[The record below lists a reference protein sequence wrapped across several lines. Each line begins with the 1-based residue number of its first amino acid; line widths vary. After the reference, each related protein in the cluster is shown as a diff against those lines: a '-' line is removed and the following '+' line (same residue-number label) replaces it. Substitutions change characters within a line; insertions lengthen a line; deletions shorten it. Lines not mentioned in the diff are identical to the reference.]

1 MGKNKVLLLLI
12 LFSVLFSVLLISFE
26 GSQNLYIKKEDQETR
41 DLGNPK
47 MAQTP
52 LEHSK
57 IRPNASS
64 IYRLFESISFTV
76 NTSQYNYTYST
87 YMQISYPNSSVEEF
101 NMTKLDPD
109 KYYYE
114 YKPRYNA
121 PLGLYNISFLIYN
134 ETSTLLNTHT
144 TFTNFTVK
152 TNYMA
157 NLNCAEYYIGNTLY
171 GELTV
176 NDFRPHQFM
185 WNLTVVDSVNETSQR
200 NLFNLEKNLVQFSF
214 KIENETFNQV
224 NQLYYIKLNMS
235 DNNSTKVAAAYF
247 PFEVRNS
254 APKILPSIEFS
265 PAEVLRDED
274 CTITLNVTDIE
285 TKPEN
290 LSVTVILETPTGDLL
305 PEEMLEYEGKNN
317 TFTGIIRVPASSPA
331 GKYRVNITALDLNDG
346 KGSFNTFLT
355 VKNNPPEIYGYK
367 INGKSQNESISIL
380 YGRDLVFTFNIS
392 DVEGIAYIEV
402 ALIDENNEWYNIT
415 KAYEG
420 EDTEIKIRT
429 AELVTGTWYVY
440 IYVIDTDGEITSLVD
455 DYNLAPQEIRII
467 PDVLSTYIPWI
478 TFFVGLF
485 LGVLAGIGGIYKYYK
500 SKYVAPQ
507 AIAPKKKK
515 ITPKKSLVK
524 KKEKLKPTI
533 KEIKKKEAEELEPE
547 AEEEKESVPQRKIK
561 RKL

>member
-12 LFSVLFSVLLISFE
+12 LFSVLFSVILISFE
-26 GSQNLYIKKEDQETR
+26 GTQNLYIKKEDQETG
-41 DLGNPK
+41 DLGYPK

-57 IRPNASS
+57 IEPNATS

-87 YMQISYPNSSVEEF
+87 YIQISYPNNSVEEF
-101 NMTKLDPD
+101 NMSNLGPD
-109 KYYYE
+109 QYYYE
-114 YKPRYNA
+114 YKPKYNA
-121 PLGLYNISFLIYN
+121 PLGLYNISFLVFN

-157 NLNCAEYYIGNTLY
+157 NLNSTEYYIGNTLY

-185 WNLTVVDSVNETSQR
+185 WNLTIVDSVNETTQR

-224 NQLYYIKLNMS
+224 NQIYYIKLNMS
-235 DNNSTKVAAAYF
+235 DKNSTKVAAAYF

-254 APKILPSIEFS
+254 NPKILPTIDFS
-265 PAEVLRDED
+265 HEEVLRDED
-274 CTITLNVTDIE
+274 CTITLNATDIE

-290 LSVTVILETPTGDLL
+290 LIITVILETPSGDLL
-305 PEEMLEYEGKNN
+305 PEELLGHKGNN
-317 TFTGIIRVPASSPA
+317 TFTGIIRIPADRPA

-346 KGSFNTFLT
+346 RSSFITFLT
-355 VKNNPPEIYGYK
+355 VKNNPPEIHGYK
-367 INGKSQNESISIL
+367 INGKSQNQSISIL
-380 YGRDLVFTFNIS
+380 YGKDLVFTFNVS
-392 DVEGIAYIEV
+392 DVEGIAYIKV
-402 ALIDENNEWYNIT
+402 ALLDENYEWYNIT
-415 KAYEG
+415 NAYEG
-420 EDTEIKIRT
+420 ENTEIKIRT

-455 DYNLAPQEIRII
+455 DYNLAPQEIKII
-467 PDVLSTYIPWI
+467 PDVLSTYLPWI

-500 SKYVAPQ
+500 SKYVAPR
-507 AIAPKKKK
+507 AITPKKKE

-524 KKEKLKPTI
+524 KKEKLKPTK
-533 KEIKKKEAEELEPE
+533 KEVKKKEAEELEPE
-547 AEEEKESVPQRKIK
+547 TEEEKESVPQRKIK